1 MKSLTVFLNVRKDS
15 SRLKNKL
22 LRPFA
27 GSNLFKISLDKI
39 ESLSGVDKYVCAYDK
54 DFLDLCNGRD
64 VGIVKRSK
72 KSVSVDLPLNKVFEC
87 LYSFSTD
94 YAMFLN
100 PCHAHL
106 KVNTIQD
113 VVDSFMCGD
122 FESGTSVVKV
132 RDWIFNE
139 DFQMIAPRSLGEG
152 DTKKTGISYVVAHA
166 FHIYNIQ
173 RFLKSNIIE
182 GWRSAK
188 NKNRNDPH
196 LFEISKIESLDVD
209 DYDDFLISESVYLN
223 SSY

>member
-1 MKSLTVFLNVRKDS
+1 MKTLTVFLNVRKNS
-15 SRLKNKL
+15 SRLRNKL

-27 GSNLFKISLDKI
+27 GSNLFKIALDKL
-39 ESLSGVDKYVCAYDK
+39 EVLSGAERYVCAYDR
-54 DFLDLCNGRD
+54 DFLDLCSGRD
-64 VGIVKRSK
+64 VDTLKRSK
-72 KSVSVDLPLNKVFEC
+72 ESASVDLPLNKVFEC
-87 LYSFSTD
+87 LYSFNTD

-106 KVNTIQD
+106 KVNTIQG
-113 VVDSFMCGD
+113 VIDSFMYGD
-122 FESGTSVVKV
+122 FESGTSAVKV

-173 RFLKSNIIE
+173 KFLESNIVE
-182 GWRSAK
+182 GWKSTE

-209 DYDDFLISESVYLN
+209 DYEDFLISESVYRN